1 MNADARNLQALFGL
15 DGLRVAVTGA
25 SAGMG
30 AETAR
35 VAAAL
40 GARVALLDIDAEGAA
55 TVADDIGGG
64 AHALHLDL
72 ADEASCVA
80 AFAAAA
86 DKLGGLDAVIH
97 VAGIYPRVGLFD
109 LTSEKWDRIHHVNAR
124 GTAFVI
130 RETARILLAQGSGGS
145 IVNISSNSA
154 EKVAVN
160 DHHAY
165 ASSKAAV
172 NSLTR
177 SAAYQLGPQG
187 IRVNAISPGPMKT
200 LAGAAIGG
208 ARATFRHSEANA
220 PLRRN
225 ATLQAVGGAA
235 VFLASDYG
243 ACTTGEIVHVDGGY
257 HVLGMPQAGNL

>member
-187 IRVNAISPGPMKT
+187 IRVNAIMPGMV
-200 LAGAAIGG
+200 L
-208 ARATFRHSEANA
+208 SETAKKSVASNSA
-220 PLRRN
+220 PPTGPILEPGRIVLGRPG
-225 ATLQAVGGAA
+225 VPIDVAA
-235 VFLASDYG
+235 VAAFLISPAASYM
-243 ACTTGEIVHVDGGY
+243 TGQCFAVDGGFE
-257 HVLGMPQAGNL
+257 VS